1 MATTD
6 LEARVTSICAEALNR
21 SRLGPDDDLM
31 EAGMDSLAAVEI
43 VTRLELSFGANVVD
57 VVFETPTVSHLCAA
71 VRRAL
76 REGSRSVAL
85 PGPAPPA
92 VTGPSLPAAT
102 TLLGLVTSAAARYGE
117 RPYLLP
123 VEPESRVFSFA
134 DVLTF
139 TRGCATLFEERGVP
153 AGARVATVM
162 HNSSLAALLFLGVVA
177 SGRVLVPL
185 NPKAGAAELE
195 TLLTH
200 CGPALV
206 LGREATAVKLR
217 RRPEWIG
224 TDDEESLL
232 TGLLARGEAYGRRP
246 ILSGGDG
253 AADAEIVY
261 TSGSTGTPKGVV
273 LSHRS
278 LLSGSRSLAGWA
290 RAGQDDVFLNVG
302 PLFHAGGQVFPT
314 LTPLWCGGR
323 TVCVRPEAAL
333 ARFWTYVDRYEP
345 TWTLVV
351 NAYLAHLVERPER
364 PVAGRLKG
372 VLAGGSPLAV
382 ELIHRFE
389 ATFGLP
395 VHQVYG
401 MTETASIATVEPRG
415 RKSGDP
421 RSAGLPLDCSRVR
434 VAGRDGRDVATGES
448 GEVLLSGDNVF
459 TRYQDA
465 PGLTGER
472 IDDGWIRTGDLGR
485 LDERGELSI
494 VDRLD
499 DMVVVNG
506 ENLYPAEVENVVS
519 HLEGVEDAVL
529 VALPH
534 PVTGAEPVLVY
545 TLLPGA
551 VARVDGWR
559 ATLLRFVST
568 FKVPRRFVP
577 VEDLGLDGFPRTLLG
592 KIVRSEV
599 RRLAA
604 ERLS

>member
-1 MATTD
+1 MSTTD
-6 LEARVTSICAEALNR
+6 LEAQVTSICAKALNR

-31 EAGMDSLAAVEI
+31 EAGMDSLVAVEI
-43 VTRLELSFGANVVD
+43 VTRLELSFGADVVD
-57 VVFETPTVSHLCAA
+57 VIFETPTVNHLCAA

-76 REGSRSVAL
+76 REGSARPVTPPE
-85 PGPAPPA
+85 PGPAT
-92 VTGPSLPAAT
+92 TGSSLPAAT
-102 TLLGLVTSAAARYGE
+102 TLLGLVTEAAVRYGT

-123 VEPESRVFSFA
+123 VEPESRVVTFA

-139 TRGCATLFEERGVP
+139 TRGCARLLEERGVP
-153 AGARVATVM
+153 EGARVAMVA
-162 HNSSLAALLFLGVVA
+162 HNSSLAALLFLGVIA

-206 LGREATAVKLR
+206 LGREATAAKLR
-217 RRPEWIG
+217 ERPEWVG

-232 TGLLARGEAYGRRP
+232 TDLLARGEAHGNRP
-246 ILSGGDG
+246 LPSRAGT
-253 AADAEIVY
+253 ADAEIVY

-273 LSHRS
+273 LSHRA
-278 LLSGSRSLAGWA
+278 LLSGSRSLARWA
-290 RAGQDDVFLNVG
+290 EADSEDVFLNVD

-323 TVCVRPEAAL
+323 TVCVRSEAAM
-333 ARFWTYVDRYEP
+333 ARFWAYVDRYDP

-364 PVAGRLKG
+364 PARNSLKG

-401 MTETASIATVEPRG
+401 MTEMASITTVEPRG
-415 RKSGDP
+415 RESGER

-434 VAGRDGRDVATGES
+434 VVGQDGRDVAPGES
-448 GEVLLSGDNVF
+448 GEVLLTGENMF
-459 TRYQDA
+459 TRYEDA
-465 PGLTGER
+465 PGLTER
-472 IDDGWIRTGDLGR
+472 RLDDGWIRTGDLGR

-499 DMVVVNG
+499 SMVIVNG
-506 ENLYPAEVENVVS
+506 ENLYPSEI
-519 HLEGVEDAVL
+519 EGVVPHLGGVQDAVL
-529 VALPH
+529 VTLPH
-534 PVTGAEPVLVY
+534 PVTGVELVLVY

-551 VARVDGWR
+551 GADADGWR
-559 ATLLRFVST
+559 ATLLKHVST

-577 VEDLGLDGFPRTLLG
+577 VGDLGLDAFPRTPLG
-592 KIVRSEV
+592 KIVRPEV
-599 RRLAA
+599 QRLAT
-604 ERLS
+604 EHLS